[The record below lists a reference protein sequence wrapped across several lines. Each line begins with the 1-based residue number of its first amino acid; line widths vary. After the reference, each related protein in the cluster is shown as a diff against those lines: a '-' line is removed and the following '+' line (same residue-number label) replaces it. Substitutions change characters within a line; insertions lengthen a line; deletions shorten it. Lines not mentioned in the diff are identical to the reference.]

1 MSRGIKAIASE
12 LQYLEKF
19 PLGGTQVFKYNAAY
33 LVSKNSI
40 NCEGV
45 RGNTLRM
52 QLEKEFS
59 LFLKPSLVSRPAS
72 QGFFLAESLSVEIVA
87 SE

>member
-19 PLGGTQVFKYNAAY
+19 PLGGRQAFKYNAAY
-33 LVSKNSI
+33 LVGKNSI
-40 NCEGV
+40 NGEGV

-52 QLEKEFS
+52 QLEYEF
-59 LFLKPSLVSRPAS
+59 
-72 QGFFLAESLSVEIVA
+72 
-87 SE
+87 